1 MDAKKIFRRLVTPSL
16 LGAKPGF
23 VSLLLHVCLLH
34 SHPFVDPLALLTNDC
49 FQLLGLV
56 IVQVQSLPRAALV
69 SGPLS
74 SSVEGMWQRSQTA
87 DQPGGCLPL
96 GK

>member
-1 MDAKKIFRRLVTPSL
+1 MLKKIFRRLVTPSL